1 MQDKPLSRSAASS
14 LDIPEVAPG
23 VGKPSGF
30 RSLVGYHARIWKE
43 NLAEI
48 ELDIAS
54 EHGNSLGMVHG
65 GVLMTLMDAAM
76 GHACTYTPVKGHVR
90 ACVTLSMTTSF
101 LEAPRG
107 GIIVATGRLLSIDNK
122 VATCTCEVHGA
133 DGTLI
138 AIAQGSFRYI
148 AGSEGPAGIPKAQLR
163 R

>member
-1 MQDKPLSRSAASS
+1 MQDKTLPTSLAS
-14 LDIPEVAPG
+14 LGIPEIAPS

-30 RSLVGYHARIWKE
+30 RSLVGYHAQVWKE
-43 NLAEI
+43 NHAEI
-48 ELDIAS
+48 ELDIAA

-76 GHACTYTPVKGHVR
+76 GHACTYTPVHGNVR

-101 LEAPRG
+101 LEAPRS
-107 GIIVATGRLLSIDNK
+107 GIIIATGRLVSIDNK
-122 VATCTCEVHGA
+122 VATCESEIRAA